1 MSIRKG
7 LRFGDDDDVPINPQ
21 EYGSTGTKYSNDRLR
36 SQPGKNEFQKE
47 IWNSLLFGGIEA
59 ATTQKKIIA

>member
-36 SQPGKNEFQKE
+36 SQPGKNEFRKRCR
-47 IWNSLLFGGIEA
+47 
-59 ATTQKKIIA
+59 